1 MGKVRQEKSVD
12 RDYCAAAFEYA
23 QEVVS
28 GKNAACR
35 WIKLS
40 CQRQLDDLAKAAR
53 GEFRWHFDHDRAN
66 EVCAFIQLLPHVEGR
81 GWKTPKLYLEPW
93 QCFALTSIFGWID
106 DAGLR
111 RFRRAIL
118 VVPRKTGKTTMC
130 AGVALWLFA
139 FDGEPGAQVISAAT
153 TRDQAKLSWSVAH
166 RQVSRTPPL
175 LNRFGIQP
183 LAHSITAPDGS
194 FFKPLSRDADSLE
207 GLNIHGAVIDELH
220 AHPNREVYD
229 VINEATGARQQP
241 LIFVISTEG
250 DNAEGVFA
258 EQVKYLQDILEGSH
272 SDDTFFG
279 LYYTIDPADDWRSP
293 EAWEKANPNWNVSVL
308 PADMEARCAQA
319 IQNPGSQASFLTKRL
334 NVRVGASD
342 AYFNMLAWQSIC
354 KIDDLTPN
362 DLAGQPCIIAIDM
375 ASKSDLTSKVLL
387 FRAKETKGKIRAG
400 HLYAFTRNYLP
411 EEATQPG
418 KPNYDVYRGWI
429 RLDAVEVTDGN
440 ITDYEYLE
448 RDLIADVKLYRPS
461 VVGIDPNYNA
471 AQFTTRM
478 MAAGVPMVDVR
489 HSINEFTNPM
499 KELAADVIAGRI
511 HHNGDPVLSWAVGN
525 VICKPNAK
533 DDHYPDKSRR
543 DNKID
548 PAVALIAAKSLML
561 RQPDISG
568 LSFKVFAV

>member
-1 MGKVRQEKSVD
+1 
-12 RDYCAAAFEYA
+12 
-23 QEVVS
+23 
-28 GKNAACR
+28 
-35 WIKLS
+35 
-40 CQRQLDDLAKAAR
+40 
-53 GEFRWHFDHDRAN
+53 
-66 EVCAFIQLLPHVEGR
+66 
-81 GWKTPKLYLEPW
+81 
-93 QCFALTSIFGWID
+93 
-106 DAGLR
+106 
-111 RFRRAIL
+111 
-118 VVPRKTGKTTMC
+118 MC

-166 RQVSRTPPL
+166 RQVSRTPAL
-175 LNRFGIQP
+175 MERFGIQP
-183 LAHSITAPDGS
+183 LAHSIVAPDGS

-272 SDDTFFG
+272 TDETFFG
-279 LYYTIDPADDWRSP
+279 LYYTIDPEDDWRSP
-293 EAWEKANPNWNVSVL
+293 AAWEKANPNYGVSVL
-308 PADMEARCAQA
+308 AADMEARCAQA

-342 AYFNMLAWQSIC
+342 AYFNMLAWQNLC
-354 KIDDLTPN
+354 KIEDLTTA
-362 DLAGQPCIIAIDM
+362 DLQGQPCIIAIDM

-387 FRAKETKGKIRAG
+387 FRAKETKLIRRVRVENKEPWDISIRAG

-411 EEATQPG
+411 DEATQPG

-429 RLDAVEVTDGN
+429 KSDAVEVTSGN

-448 RDLIADVKLYRPS
+448 RDLLADVKLYRPS
-461 VVGIDPNYNA
+461 SVGIDPNYNA

-478 MAAGVPMVDVR
+478 IAAGVPMVDVR
-489 HSINEFTNPM
+489 HNINEFTNPM
-499 KELAADVIAGRI
+499 KELAADIIAGRI
-511 HHNGDPVLSWAVGN
+511 HHNGDPVLTWAIGN

-533 DDHYPDKSRR
+533 DDHYPDKARR

-548 PAVALIAAKSLML
+548 PAVALIAAKSLQL
-561 RQPDISG
+561 RQIHAVSVYESG
-568 LSFKVFAV
+568 CAI